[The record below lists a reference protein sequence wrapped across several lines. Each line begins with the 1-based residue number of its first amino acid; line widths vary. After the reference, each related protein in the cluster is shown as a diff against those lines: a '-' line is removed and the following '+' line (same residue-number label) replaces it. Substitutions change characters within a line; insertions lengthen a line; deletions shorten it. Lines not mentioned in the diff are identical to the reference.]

1 MSFEVDHLERLLE
14 CAALEEELFVS
25 GTGKD
30 LGTKP
35 SGEKDE
41 ETSDTATLLEDWNL
55 DEKAEVEIELRAE
68 FYTRLR
74 TLWGLMLA
82 AGESRDDALSQAASA
97 SLKTALHREFR
108 RRNKPT

>member
-1 MSFEVDHLERLLE
+1 MSFEVDHLERLHS
-14 CAALEEELFVS
+14 CAALEEELLVS

-35 SGEKDE
+35 SGGE
-41 ETSDTATLLEDWNL
+41 EGKASDTAKTLLEDWNL

-68 FYTRLR
+68 FYARLR

-82 AGESRDDALSQAASA
+82 AGETRDDALSLATSA
-97 SLKTALHREFR
+97 ELKTALHREFR
-108 RRNKPT
+108 RRNPT